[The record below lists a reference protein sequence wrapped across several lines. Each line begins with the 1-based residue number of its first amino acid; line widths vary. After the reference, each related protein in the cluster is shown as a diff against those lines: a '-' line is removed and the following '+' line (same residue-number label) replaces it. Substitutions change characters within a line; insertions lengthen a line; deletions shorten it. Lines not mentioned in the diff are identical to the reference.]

1 MKRLSPS
8 LLALA
13 LIFSQGAFAHTDE
26 VLDKTAAPHGGQ
38 LRMAGMHHLELVVKA
53 NEITVYLTDHAGKSQ
68 PAEGATGT
76 ATVLSG
82 KTKTSVPLA
91 PAADNVLKGSG
102 KFELAPGMKVV
113 ISVTLPGQAP
123 LQARFTPLQKK

>member
-1 MKRLSPS
+1 
-8 LLALA
+8 
-13 LIFSQGAFAHTDE
+13 
-26 VLDKTAAPHGGQ
+26 
-38 LRMAGMHHLELVVKA
+38 MHHLELVVKP
-53 NEITVYLTDHAGKSQ
+53 NEVTVYLTDHAGKSQ
-68 PAEGATGT
+68 PTQGASGT

-102 KFELAPGMKVV
+102 KFELAPDMKVV
-113 ISVTLPGQAP
+113 ISVTLPGQTP